1 MPSWEVPVDSDL
13 DLRKV
18 LLNGKK
24 SERIIFAVTPELKEA
39 VARAAE
45 DRCVSVSSYITTLL
59 ADAIISREA
68 NAK

>member
-1 MPSWEVPVDSDL
+1 MDSDL

-39 VARAAE
+39 VAKAAE
-45 DRCVSVSSYITTLL
+45 DKCVSISSYITALL
-59 ADAIISREA
+59 ADAIISEEA
-68 NAK
+68 NGK

>member
-1 MPSWEVPVDSDL
+1 MDSDL

-39 VARAAE
+39 VAKAAE
-45 DRCVSVSSYITTLL
+45 DKCVSISSYITAML
-59 ADAIISREA
+59 ADAVISEEA
-68 NAK
+68 NGK